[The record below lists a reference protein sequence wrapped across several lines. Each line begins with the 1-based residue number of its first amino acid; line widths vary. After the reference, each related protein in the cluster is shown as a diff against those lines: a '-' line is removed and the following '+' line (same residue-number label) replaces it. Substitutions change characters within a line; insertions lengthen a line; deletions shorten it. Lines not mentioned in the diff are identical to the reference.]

1 MHIIT
6 NARWF
11 EDMSTQALDMTHAM
25 ARRPPAPEPRVRP
38 LGPLGLYRALR
49 TNAITAWRAEAYEE
63 PYIADR
69 NMLGGYVLIND
80 PDLIRY
86 VLVENA
92 ANYPKDT
99 LQLEKLTPAVGRGLL
114 TAEPESWRLQ
124 RRTVAPL
131 FQPASVAAYLASMA
145 VSIGEMLA
153 RWEDHARSGAA
164 IDVAHEMTALT
175 YDIISRTVFSHE
187 IETPAEVMGE
197 AITAY
202 FEALGRIDLWD
213 VLPLPRW
220 LPRPAFIRARPAQG
234 IFREE
239 VRRLLERRRT
249 RIATG
254 GAVPDD
260 LVTRL
265 MQARD
270 PETGAPLS
278 DTIIHDNLVTFIG
291 AGHETTANALSWTLF
306 LLSEFPEADAV
317 VAAEAASLGAM
328 PSADDLERLTGTR
341 MILEESMRL
350 YPPVPFLSRGVVAR
364 DRIADVAVTSATR
377 IIIAPWVL
385 HRHRKLWAEPDL
397 FEPARFAPEKR
408 AKISRFAYLPFG
420 AGPRICVG
428 MGFAMQ
434 EALLALAMIAR
445 RFRITL
451 AEDAN
456 VFPFARMTLRPL
468 NGLPMRVTAR

>member
-1 MHIIT
+1 
-6 NARWF
+6 
-11 EDMSTQALDMTHAM
+11 MSADALELTSAIE
-25 ARRPPAPEPRVRP
+25 RRPPAPQPRVHA
-38 LGPLGLYRALR
+38 LGPLALYRALR
-49 TNAITAWRAEAYEE
+49 ANAITAWRAEAYEE

-69 NMLGGYVLIND
+69 NMLGGYVLLND
-80 PDLIRY
+80 PDLIRH

-92 ANYPKDT
+92 ANYPKDA

-131 FQPASVAAYLASMA
+131 FQPAAVAGYLSSMA
-145 VSIGEMLA
+145 ASVDEMLA
-153 RWEDHARSGAA
+153 RWDPPAQAGEA
-164 IDVAHEMTALT
+164 IDVAREMTVLT

-197 AITAY
+197 AITTY

-220 LPRPAFIRARPAQG
+220 LPRPAFIRARPAQR

-239 VRRLLERRRT
+239 VGRLLVRRRA
-249 RIATG
+249 RIAAG
-254 GAVPDD
+254 VAVPDD

-265 MQARD
+265 MQAHD

-278 DTIIHDNLVTFIG
+278 DAVIHDNLVTFIG
-291 AGHETTANALSWTLF
+291 AGHETTANALAWTLF
-306 LLSEFPEADAV
+306 LLSEFPEADAQ
-317 VAAEAASLGAM
+317 VAAEAASLGDA
-328 PSADDLERLTGTR
+328 PVAEDLARLAGTR

-364 DRIADVAVTSATR
+364 DRLGETYVTPDMR

-385 HRHRKLWAEPDL
+385 HRRE
-397 FEPARFAPEKR
+397 
-408 AKISRFAYLPFG
+408 I
-420 AGPRICVG
+420 
-428 MGFAMQ
+428 
-434 EALLALAMIAR
+434 
-445 RFRITL
+445 
-451 AEDAN
+451 
-456 VFPFARMTLRPL
+456 
-468 NGLPMRVTAR
+468 

>member
-1 MHIIT
+1 
-6 NARWF
+6 
-11 EDMSTQALDMTHAM
+11 MTDAPDLIRA
-25 ARRPPAPEPRVRP
+25 ARRPPAPQPRVHA
-38 LGPLGLYRALR
+38 LGPFALYRALR
-49 TNAITAWRAEAYEE
+49 ANAITAWRAEAYEE
-63 PYIADR
+63 PTIADR

-80 PDLIRY
+80 PDLIRA
-86 VLVENA
+86 VLVEKA
-92 ANYPKDT
+92 GNYPKDA

-131 FQPASVAAYLASMA
+131 FQPAGVAGYLASMA
-145 VSIGEMLA
+145 VSIEEMLA
-153 RWEDHARSGAA
+153 RWESHARSGTT
-164 IDVAHEMTALT
+164 IDIAREMTALT

-197 AITAY
+197 AITTY

-239 VRRLLERRRT
+239 VGRLLERRRA
-249 RIATG
+249 RLSTG

-270 PETGAPLS
+270 PETGTPLA
-278 DTIIHDNLVTFIG
+278 DTVIHDNLVTFMG
-291 AGHETTANALSWTLF
+291 AGHETTANALAWTLF
-306 LLSEFPEADAV
+306 LLSEFPEADAA
-317 VAAEAASLGAM
+317 VAAEAAALGET
-328 PSADDLERLTGTR
+328 PSVSDIEQLTGTR

-350 YPPVPFLSRGVVAR
+350 YPPVPFLSRGVVAP
-364 DRIADVAVTSATR
+364 DRLGDVNVTPDMR

-385 HRHRKLWAEPDL
+385 HRHRKLWADPDL
-397 FEPARFAPEKR
+397 FIPERFAPEHR
-408 AKISRFAYLPFG
+408 GKISRFAYLPFG
-420 AGPRICVG
+420 AGARICVG

-434 EALLALAMIAR
+434 EALLTLTMIAR
-445 RFRITL
+445 RFRATL
-451 AEDAN
+451 AEDAP

-468 NGLPMRVTAR
+468 NGLPMRINAR

>member
-1 MHIIT
+1 
-6 NARWF
+6 
-11 EDMSTQALDMTHAM
+11 MSDAPELTSTK
-25 ARRPPAPEPRVRP
+25 RPAAPEPRVQP
-38 LGPLGLYRALR
+38 LGPLALYRALR
-49 TNAITAWRAEAYEE
+49 NNAITAWRAQAYEE

-69 NMLGGYVLIND
+69 NMLGGYVLLND

-92 ANYPKDT
+92 ANYPKDA

-131 FQPASVAAYLASMA
+131 FQPAGVAAYLAPMA
-145 VSIGEMLA
+145 ASVDEMLA
-153 RWEDHARSGAA
+153 RWECHMRSGAT
-164 IDVAHEMTALT
+164 IDIAREMTALT

-197 AITAY
+197 AITTY

-220 LPRPAFIRARPAQG
+220 LPRPAFIRAKPAQQ

-239 VRRLLERRRT
+239 VRRLLARRRA
-249 RIATG
+249 RIAAGT
-254 GAVPDD
+254 AVPDD

-270 PETGAPLS
+270 PETGAPLA
-278 DTIIHDNLVTFIG
+278 DAVIHDNLVTFIG
-291 AGHETTANALSWTLF
+291 AGHETTANALAWTLF
-306 LLSEFPEADAV
+306 LLSEFPEADAR
-317 VAAEAASLGAM
+317 VAAEAVSLGET
-328 PSADDLERLTGTR
+328 PSADDLARLTGTR

-350 YPPVPFLSRGVVAR
+350 YPPVPFLSRAAVAR
-364 DRIADVAVTSATR
+364 DRLGEAEVTPGTR

-385 HRHRKLWAEPDL
+385 HRHRKLWDEPDQ
-397 FEPARFAPEKR
+397 FRPERFTPEHR

-420 AGPRICVG
+420 AGARICIG
-428 MGFAMQ
+428 AAFAMQ
-434 EALLALAMIAR
+434 EALLALSMIAR
-445 RFRITL
+445 RFRVML
-451 AEDAN
+451 AENAE

-468 NGLPMRVTAR
+468 NGLPMRIAAR

>member
-1 MHIIT
+1 V
-6 NARWF
+6 
-11 EDMSTQALDMTHAM
+11 LDVT
-25 ARRPPAPEPRVRP
+25 RSGKRPPAPEPRVGA
-38 LGPLGLYRALR
+38 LGPLALYRALR
-49 TNAITAWRAEAYEE
+49 TNAISAWRAEAYEE

-69 NMLGGYVLIND
+69 NMLGGYVLLND
-80 PDLIRY
+80 PDLIRR
-86 VLVENA
+86 VLVDNA
-92 ANYPKDT
+92 ANYPKDA

-114 TAEPESWRLQ
+114 TADAEPWRLQ

-131 FQPASVAAYLASMA
+131 FQPAGVAGYLSPMAAS
-145 VSIGEMLA
+145 IDEMLV
-153 RWEDHARSGAA
+153 RWDSHARSGVT
-164 IDVAHEMTALT
+164 IDIAREMTALT

-197 AITAY
+197 AITTY

-220 LPRPAFIRARPAQG
+220 LPRPAFIRAKPAQR

-239 VRRLLERRRT
+239 VGRLLERRRA
-249 RIATG
+249 RLAAG
-254 GAVPDD
+254 VAVPND

-278 DTIIHDNLVTFIG
+278 DAVIHDNLVTFIG
-291 AGHETTANALSWTLF
+291 AGHETTANALAWTLF
-306 LLSEFPEADAV
+306 LLSEFPEADARV
-317 VAAEAASLGAM
+317 GTEASSLGAA
-328 PSADDLERLTGTR
+328 PTADNIERLTGTR

-364 DRIADVAVTSATR
+364 DRLGETYVTPDMR

-385 HRHRKLWAEPDL
+385 HRHRKLWTDPDL
-397 FEPARFAPEKR
+397 FDPERFAPENR
-408 AKISRFAYLPFG
+408 GKISRFAYLPFG
-420 AGPRICVG
+420 AGARICVG

-445 RFRITL
+445 RFRVRL
-451 AEDAN
+451 ADNAE

-468 NGLPMRVTAR
+468 NGLPMRIAPRQ